1 MKKII
6 FRSLI
11 FTLLLIFSFVV
22 FLSTIGIKTGAF
34 NDQISKEVKK
44 IDNQLEL
51 DLDKISI
58 ILDPFKF
65 KLILKTIGA
74 SLKNKNNLIK
84 LESVR
89 SNIDIKT
96 FIIKKFSLSELTI
109 NTRTIEIKNLISFV
123 RSIEDSPQIFMLEK
137 FVQKGYLIADINLKF
152 DQKGNIKDDFIIKGL
167 VKDGEIKPFKKIDL
181 SKINFIFNIQNNE
194 FEFKDIKLLYD
205 NNVLMFP
212 ELNII
217 KERNEFLISG
227 KNKSKNISLDE
238 KKINQFLN
246 NNELSDLK
254 IKSAKF
260 DLENTFSFKINNK
273 YKINN
278 LNISSLLNLKNSKL
292 ISPQNLKK
300 FFPKINEIIE
310 LSNHEIQI
318 EYKKD
323 LLNINGNGN
332 ILIQKENDNIKY
344 NLSKSLKNLKFDT
357 VLKIK
362 KNPFH
367 LNFLN
372 YKKDEGD
379 KLEIIIL
386 GDKNLLSNEIDLKNI
401 SIKEKNNKFEIK
413 NLSLS
418 KKYKINSVN
427 KIDLNYF
434 DNDLFKNEL
443 SIKKKKKK
451 LFLRSKSLNA
461 AKIID
466 DLLKGDKNLESE
478 KIFSKNF
485 KLDIKILETYLD
497 KDHLIED
504 LNGYLTFNDNE
515 VIDGNLVGVFSDNKR
530 INLSIRSNS
539 NEKIT
544 TLYSD
549 LAKPF
554 VNRYKFIKGFEEG
567 NLDFHSI
574 KQNNVSN
581 SKLIIDNFKV
591 QDVPALA
598 KLLTLASLQGIA
610 DLLTGEGI
618 RFTDFEMKFTNK
630 NDLMRIEE
638 LYAIGPA
645 ISLLME
651 GYIESDDL
659 VSLRGTMVPA
669 TTINRTISSIPLL
682 GDILVGKKVGE
693 GVFGVSFKIKGP
705 PNKLKT
711 TVNPVK
717 TLTPRF
723 ITRTLEKLKKN

>member
-6 FRSLI
+6 FRFFIL
-11 FTLLLIFSFVV
+11 TLLLIFSFITY
-22 FLSTIGIKTGAF
+22 LSTIGIKTDAF
-34 NDQISKEVKK
+34 NDQISKEVEK
-44 IDNQLEL
+44 IDNQLEI

-65 KLILKTIGA
+65 KLVLKTVGVN
-74 SLKNKNNLIK
+74 LKNRNELIK
-84 LESVR
+84 LESIR

-96 FIIKKFSLSELTI
+96 FINKKFSLSELDIT
-109 NTRTIEIKNLISFV
+109 TRTIEIKNLISFI

-137 FVQKGYLIADINLKF
+137 FVKKGYLIADINLKF
-152 DQKGNIKDDFIIKGL
+152 DQTGNIKDDFVVKGL
-167 VKDGEIKPFKKIDL
+167 VRDGEIKPFKKIGL
-181 SKINFIFNIQNNE
+181 SKINFIFNIQNKK
-194 FEFKDIKLLYD
+194 FEFKDINLSYD
-205 NNVLMFP
+205 NNDLKFP
-212 ELNII
+212 ELNFI
-217 KERNEFLISG
+217 KQKNQFFVSG
-227 KNKSKNISLDE
+227 KSKSKNIVLDD
-238 KKINQFLN
+238 KKINQLLN
-246 NNELSDLK
+246 IDFSNLK
-254 IKSAKF
+254 IKSAEF
-260 DLENTFSFKINNK
+260 DLSNTFSFKIDNK
-273 YKINN
+273 YKIDDFKIN
-278 LNISSLLNLKNSKL
+278 SLMNLKNSKVA
-292 ISPQNLKK
+292 SSKNLKE
-300 FFPKINEIIE
+300 FFPKLNKIIE
-310 LSNHEIQI
+310 LSDHKIEI
-318 EYKKD
+318 EYEDD
-323 LLNINGNGN
+323 LLSVFGDGN
-332 ILIQKENDNIKY
+332 ILIQKEKDNIRY
-344 NLSKSLKNLKFDT
+344 NFSKSKKSLIFDT
-357 VLKIK
+357 SLEIK
-362 KNPFH
+362 KNPFR

-372 YKKDEGD
+372 FKKDQGD
-379 KLEIIIL
+379 KLEIKVF
-386 GDKNLLSNEIDLKNI
+386 GNKNLLSNEINLKNI
-401 SIKEKNNKFEIK
+401 SITEKNNNFEVK
-413 NLSLS
+413 NLLLS
-418 KKYKINSVN
+418 KEYKIKSFSDVN
-427 KIDLNYF
+427 LSYF
-434 DNDLFKNEL
+434 DNDLLKNQL
-443 SIKKKKKK
+443 SIKKKDKNY
-451 LFLRSKSLNA
+451 LLDSKSFNA
-461 AKIID
+461 TKIID
-466 DLLKGDKNLESE
+466 DLLKDDKNSESK

-485 KLDIKILETYLD
+485 KLDIKIKEAFLD
-497 KDHLIED
+497 KDHLLED
-504 LNGYLTFNDNE
+504 LDGYLTFNDSE
-515 VIDGNLVGVFSDNKR
+515 VIDANLVGDFSDNQK
-530 INLSIRSNS
+530 INFTIRSTS

-567 NLDFHSI
+567 NLDFYSI

-591 QDVPALA
+591 QEVPALA

-618 RFTDFEMKFTNK
+618 RFTDFEMKFSNK

-659 VSLRGTMVPA
+659 VSLKGTMVPA

-723 ITRTLEKLKKN
+723 ITRTLEKIKKN

>member
-6 FRSLI
+6 FRFLI
-11 FTLLLIFSFVV
+11 FTLLLIFGFITY
-22 FLSTIGIKTGAF
+22 LSTIGIKTDAF
-34 NDQISKEVKK
+34 NNQISKEVKK

-51 DLDKISI
+51 DLNKISI

-65 KLILKTIGA
+65 KLVLKTIGA
-74 SLKNKNNLIK
+74 NLKNKNKLIR
-84 LESVR
+84 LESIR

-96 FIIKKFSLSELTI
+96 FVNKKFSLSELDI

-123 RSIEDSPQIFMLEK
+123 RSIEDSPQIFILEK
-137 FVQKGYLIADINLKF
+137 FVKKGYLIADINLKF
-152 DQKGNIKDDFIIKGL
+152 DQQGNIKDDFIIKGL
-167 VKDGEIKPFKKIDL
+167 VKDGEIKPFKKLDL
-181 SKINFIFNIQNNE
+181 SKINFIFNIKNNE
-194 FEFKDIKLLYD
+194 FEIKDINLSYD
-205 NNVLMFP
+205 NNDWTFP
-212 ELNII
+212 ELNI
-217 KERNEFLISG
+217 KKQKNKFLVSG
-227 KNKSKNISLDE
+227 KINSKNLVLDD
-238 KKINQFLN
+238 KKINQLLN
-246 NNELSDLK
+246 NDFSNLK
-254 IKSAKF
+254 IKSAEF
-260 DLENTFSFKINNK
+260 DLENTFSFKIDNK
-273 YKINN
+273 YKIDN
-278 LNISSLLNLKNSKL
+278 LKINSLLNLKNSKVV
-292 ISPQNLKK
+292 SSKNLKE
-300 FFPKINEIIE
+300 FFPELNEIIE
-310 LSNHEIQI
+310 LSDHQIQI

-323 LLNINGNGN
+323 LLSIIGNGN
-332 ILIQKENDNIKY
+332 VLIQKKNDNIKY
-344 NLSKSLKNLKFDT
+344 NFFKSKKNLKFDT
-357 VLKIK
+357 SLEII

-372 YKKDEGD
+372 YRKDQDDEL
-379 KLEIIIL
+379 KIIIL
-386 GDKNLLSNEIDLKNI
+386 GVKDLLSNEINFKNI
-401 SIKEKNNKFEIK
+401 SIKEKNNKFKIQ
-413 NLSLS
+413 NLLLS
-418 KKYKINSVN
+418 KKYKIKFFSEV
-427 KIDLNYF
+427 DLSYF
-434 DNDLFKNEL
+434 DNDLLKNEL
-443 SIKKKKKK
+443 SIKKRDKNY
-451 LFLRSKSLNA
+451 LLESKSFNA
-461 AKIID
+461 TKIID
-466 DLLKGDKNLESE
+466 DLLKDDKNPES
-478 KIFSKNF
+478 KDIFSKNF
-485 KLDIKILETYLD
+485 KLNIKIEEAFLD

-504 LNGYLTFNDNE
+504 LDGYLTFNDSE
-515 VIDGNLVGVFSDNKR
+515 VIDANLAGNFSDNQR
-530 INLSIRSNS
+530 INFTIRSNS
-539 NEKIT
+539 NQKVT

-554 VNRYKFIKGFEEG
+554 VKRYKFIKGFEEG
-567 NLDFHSI
+567 NLDFHSV

-591 QDVPALA
+591 QEVPALA

-618 RFTDFEMKFTNK
+618 RFTDFEMKFSNK
-630 NDLMRIEE
+630 NELMRIEE

-723 ITRTLEKLKKN
+723 ITRTLEKIKKN

>member
-6 FRSLI
+6 YRFLI
-11 FTLLLIFSFVV
+11 FILLLFFGFIIY
-22 FLSTIGIKTGAF
+22 LSTIGIKTDAF
-34 NDQISKEVKK
+34 NDQISKEIKK
-44 IDNQLEL
+44 INNQLKL
-51 DLDKISI
+51 DLNKINI
-58 ILDPFKF
+58 ILDPFNF
-65 KLILKTIGA
+65 KLVLKTIGA
-74 SLKNKNNLIK
+74 NLKNKNEIIK
-84 LESVR
+84 LESIR

-96 FIIKKFSLSELTI
+96 FVNKKFSLSELDIT
-109 NTRTIEIKNLISFV
+109 TRTIEIKNLISFI
-123 RSIEDSPQIFMLEK
+123 RSIEDSPQIYILEK
-137 FVQKGYLIADINLKF
+137 FVEKGFFIADINLKF
-152 DQKGNIKDDFIIKGL
+152 DQKGDIKDDFIIKGF
-167 VKDGEIKPFKKIDL
+167 VKDGEVKPFKKINL
-181 SKINFIFNIQNNE
+181 SKINFIFNFQNNE
-194 FEFKDIKLLYD
+194 FEFKDINLSYD
-205 NNVLMFP
+205 NYDLKFP
-212 ELNII
+212 ELNLIRQ
-217 KERNEFLISG
+217 KNEFLISG
-227 KNKSKNISLDE
+227 KNKSKNLFLDD
-238 KKINQFLN
+238 KKINQLLN
-246 NNELSDLK
+246 DDLSNIK

-273 YKINN
+273 YKIDDLKIN
-278 LNISSLLNLKNSKL
+278 SLMNLKNSKL
-292 ISPQNLKK
+292 VSSKNLKE
-300 FFPKINEIIE
+300 FFPELNEIID
-310 LSNHEIQI
+310 LSDHQIQI
-318 EYKKD
+318 EYKND
-323 LLNINGNGN
+323 LLSIIGNGN
-332 ILIQKENDNIKY
+332 ILIQKEKDNIKY
-344 NLSKSLKNLKFDT
+344 NFLKSKKNLIFDT
-357 VLKIK
+357 SLEIK
-362 KNPFH
+362 KNPFS

-372 YKKDEGD
+372 FKKDEVD

-386 GDKNLLSNEIDLKNI
+386 GDKNLLSNEINLKNI
-401 SIKEKNNKFEIK
+401 SIKEKNNKFQVK
-413 NLSLS
+413 NLLLS
-418 KKYKINSVN
+418 KKYKIKSISKVN
-427 KIDLNYF
+427 LDYF
-434 DNDLFKNEL
+434 DNDLLKNEL
-443 SIKKKKKK
+443 SIQKKDKNY
-451 LFLRSKSLNA
+451 LLDSKRFNA
-461 AKIID
+461 TKIID
-466 DLLKGDKNLESE
+466 DLLKANKNLES
-478 KIFSKNF
+478 KKFFSKNF
-485 KLDIKILETYLD
+485 KLTINIREAFLD

-504 LNGYLTFNDNE
+504 LDGYLTFNDSE
-515 VIDGNLVGVFSDNKR
+515 VIDANLVGDFSDNQR
-530 INLSIRSNS
+530 INFTIRSTS

-591 QDVPALA
+591 QEVPALA

-618 RFTDFEMKFTNK
+618 RFTDFEMKFSNK
-630 NDLMRIEE
+630 NELLRIEE

-723 ITRTLEKLKKN
+723 ITRTLEKIKKN

>member
-6 FRSLI
+6 FRFLI
-11 FTLLLIFSFVV
+11 FTLLIIFGFITY
-22 FLSTIGIKTGAF
+22 LSTIGIKTDAF
-34 NDQISKEVKK
+34 NSQISKEVKK

-65 KLILKTIGA
+65 KLMLKTVGA
-74 SLKNKNNLIK
+74 NLKNRNKLIK
-84 LESVR
+84 LESIK

-96 FIIKKFSLSELTI
+96 FINKKFSLSELDIT
-109 NTRTIEIKNLISFV
+109 TRTIEIKNLISFI
-123 RSIEDSPQIFMLEK
+123 RSIKDSPQIYILEK
-137 FVQKGYLIADINLKF
+137 FVKKGYLIADINLKF
-152 DQKGNIKDDFIIKGL
+152 DQKGNIKDDFIIKGF
-167 VKDGEIKPFKKIDL
+167 VKNGEIKPLKKINL
-181 SKINFIFNIQNNE
+181 SKINFIFNLQNNK
-194 FEFKDIKLLYD
+194 FEFKEINLSYD
-205 NNVLMFP
+205 NNDLTFP
-212 ELNII
+212 ELNI
-217 KERNEFLISG
+217 KKQKNKFLVSG
-227 KNKSKNISLDE
+227 KNNSKNLVLDN
-238 KKINQFLN
+238 KKINQLLN
-246 NNELSDLK
+246 IDFSNLK
-254 IKSAKF
+254 IKSAEF
-260 DLENTFSFKINNK
+260 DLSNTFSFKIDNK
-273 YKINN
+273 FKIDDFK
-278 LNISSLLNLKNSKL
+278 IDSLMNLKNSK
-292 ISPQNLKK
+292 IVSSKNLKE
-300 FFPKINEIIE
+300 FFPELNEIIE
-310 LSNHEIQI
+310 LSDHQIQI

-323 LLNINGNGN
+323 LLSIIGKGN
-332 ILIQKENDNIKY
+332 ILIQKEKDNIKY
-344 NLSKSLKNLKFDT
+344 NFFKSKKNLKFDT
-357 VLKIK
+357 SLEIE

-372 YKKDEGD
+372 YKKDQDD
-379 KLEIIIL
+379 KLKIIIL
-386 GDKNLLSNEIDLKNI
+386 GVKNLLSNEINFKNI
-401 SIKEKNNKFEIK
+401 SIKEKNNKFEIQ

-418 KKYKINSVN
+418 KKNEIKSFSEV
-427 KIDLNYF
+427 DLSYF
-434 DNDLFKNEL
+434 DNDLLKNEL
-443 SIKKKKKK
+443 SIKKRDKNYS
-451 LFLRSKSLNA
+451 LESKSFNA
-461 AKIID
+461 TKIID
-466 DLLKGDKNLESE
+466 DLLKDDKGPERK

-485 KLDIKILETYLD
+485 KLNIKIEKAFLD
-497 KDHLIED
+497 KDHLIEN
-504 LNGYLTFNDNE
+504 LGGNLTFKNSE
-515 VIDGNLVGVFSDNKR
+515 VTDVNLAGDFSANQR
-530 INLSIRSNS
+530 INFTIRSSS

-567 NLDFHSI
+567 NLNFHSI
-574 KQNNVSN
+574 KQNDVSN

-591 QDVPALA
+591 QEVPALA

-618 RFTDFEMKFTNK
+618 RFTDFEMKFSNK

-723 ITRTLEKLKKN
+723 ITRTLEKIKKN

>member
-6 FRSLI
+6 FRFLILISLSI
-11 FTLLLIFSFVV
+11 FGFIIYF
-22 FLSTIGIKTGAF
+22 STIGIKTNAF
-34 NDQISKEVKK
+34 NDQIIKEVKK
-44 IDNQLEL
+44 INNQLEL
-51 DLDKISI
+51 ELDKISI

-65 KLILKTIGA
+65 KLVLKTIGA
-74 SLKNKNNLIK
+74 NLKNKNKLIK
-84 LESVR
+84 LESVK

-96 FIIKKFSLSELTI
+96 FINKKFSLSELDI

-123 RSIEDSPQIFMLEK
+123 RSIEDNPQIFILEK
-137 FVQKGYLIADINLKF
+137 FVKKGYLIADINLKF
-152 DQKGNIKDDFIIKGL
+152 DQKGNIKDDFIIKGF
-167 VKDGEIKPFKKIDL
+167 VKDGEVKPFKKIDL
-181 SKINFIFNIQNNE
+181 SKINFIFTIQNNE
-194 FEFKDIKLLYD
+194 FEFKDINLSYD
-205 NNVLMFP
+205 NNDLKFP
-212 ELNII
+212 ELILI
-217 KERNEFLISG
+217 KQKNEFLISG
-227 KNKSKNISLDE
+227 KNKNKNLFLDD
-238 KKINQFLN
+238 KKINQLFN
-246 NNELSDLK
+246 NDLSN
-254 IKSAKF
+254 IKFESAEF
-260 DLENTFSFKINNK
+260 DLENTFSFKINDK
-273 YKINN
+273 YKIDDLKIN
-278 LNISSLLNLKNSKL
+278 SLMNLKSSK
-292 ISPQNLKK
+292 IVSSKNLKE
-300 FFPKINEIIE
+300 FFPELNEIIE
-310 LSNHEIQI
+310 LSDHQIQI

-323 LLNINGNGN
+323 LLSIIGNGN
-332 ILIQKENDNIKY
+332 ILIQKEKDNINY
-344 NLSKSLKNLKFDT
+344 NFSKSKTNLKFDT
-357 VLKIK
+357 SLEIK

-372 YKKDEGD
+372 YKKDQDD
-379 KLEIIIL
+379 KLKIVIL
-386 GDKNLLSNEIDLKNI
+386 GVKNLLSNEINLKDI
-401 SIKEKNNKFEIK
+401 SIKEKNNKFEFK
-413 NLSLS
+413 NLFLS
-418 KKYKINSVN
+418 NKYKIKSISKVN
-427 KIDLNYF
+427 LDYF
-434 DNDLFKNEL
+434 DNDLLKNEL
-443 SIKKKKKK
+443 SIKKKDKDY
-451 LFLRSKSLNA
+451 LLDSKSFNA
-461 AKIID
+461 TKIID
-466 DLLKGDKNLESE
+466 DLLKADKNSESE

-485 KLDIKILETYLD
+485 RLNIKIKEAFLD
-497 KDHLIED
+497 KNHLIEN
-504 LNGYLTFNDNE
+504 LNGYLKFNDSE
-515 VIDGNLVGVFSDNKR
+515 VIDANLLGDFSNNKR
-530 INLSIRSNS
+530 INFTIRSTS

-567 NLDFHSI
+567 NLNFHSI

-591 QDVPALA
+591 QEVPALA

-618 RFTDFEMKFTNK
+618 RFTDFEMKFSNK

-705 PNKLKT
+705 PKKLKT

-723 ITRTLEKLKKN
+723 ITRTLEKIKKN

>member
-1 MKKII
+1 MIKYKFKEDKII
-6 FRSLI
+6 
-11 FTLLLIFSFVV
+11 
-22 FLSTIGIKTGAF
+22 
-34 NDQISKEVKK
+34 KEVKK
-44 IDNQLEL
+44 INNQLEL
-51 DLDKISI
+51 ELDKISI

-65 KLILKTIGA
+65 KLVLKTIGA
-74 SLKNKNNLIK
+74 NLKSKNKLIK
-84 LESVR
+84 LESIK

-96 FIIKKFSLSELTI
+96 FIKKEFSLSALDI

-123 RSIEDSPQIFMLEK
+123 RSIEDNPQIFILEK
-137 FVQKGYLIADINLKF
+137 FVKKGYLIADINLKF
-152 DQKGNIKDDFIIKGL
+152 DQKGKIKDDFIIKGF
-167 VKDGEIKPFKKIDL
+167 VKDGEVKPFKKIDL

-194 FEFKDIKLLYD
+194 FKFKDINLSYD
-205 NNVLMFP
+205 NNDLKFP
-212 ELNII
+212 ELILI
-217 KERNEFLISG
+217 KQKNEFLISG
-227 KNKSKNISLDE
+227 KNKNKNLVLDE
-238 KKINQFLN
+238 KKINQLLN
-246 NNELSDLK
+246 ADFSN
-254 IKSAKF
+254 IKFESAEF
-260 DLENTFSFKINNK
+260 DLENTFSFKINDK
-273 YKINN
+273 YKIDDLKIN
-278 LNISSLLNLKNSKL
+278 SLMNLKSSK
-292 ISPQNLKK
+292 IVSSKNLKK
-300 FFPKINEIIE
+300 FFPELNEIIE
-310 LSNHEIQI
+310 LSDHQIQI

-323 LLNINGNGN
+323 LLSIIGNGN
-332 ILIQKENDNIKY
+332 ILMQTEKDNINY
-344 NLSKSLKNLKFDT
+344 NFSKSKRNLKFDT
-357 VLKIK
+357 SLEIK

-372 YKKDEGD
+372 YKKDQDD
-379 KLEIIIL
+379 KLKIVIL
-386 GDKNLLSNEIDLKNI
+386 GVKNLLSNEINLKDI
-401 SIKEKNNKFEIK
+401 SIKEKNNKFEFK
-413 NLSLS
+413 NLLLS
-418 KKYKINSVN
+418 EKYKIKSIN
-427 KIDLNYF
+427 KVSLDYF
-434 DNDLFKNEL
+434 DNDLLKNEL
-443 SIKKKKKK
+443 SIKKKDKGY
-451 LFLRSKSLNA
+451 LLDSKSFNA
-461 AKIID
+461 TKIID
-466 DLLKGDKNLESE
+466 DLLKADKNSESE

-485 KLDIKILETYLD
+485 RLNIKIKEAFLD

-504 LNGYLTFNDNE
+504 LNGYLKFKDSE
-515 VIDGNLVGVFSDNKR
+515 VIDANLVGDFSDNQR
-530 INLSIRSNS
+530 INFTIRSTS

-567 NLDFHSI
+567 NLNFHSI

-591 QDVPALA
+591 QEVPALA

-618 RFTDFEMKFTNK
+618 RFTDFEMKFSNK
-630 NDLMRIEE
+630 DELMKIKE

-651 GYIESDDL
+651 GYIESNDL

-705 PNKLKT
+705 PKKLKT

-723 ITRTLEKLKKN
+723 ITRTLEKIKKN

>member
-6 FRSLI
+6 FRFLI
-11 FTLLLIFSFVV
+11 FTLLLIFGFITY
-22 FLSTIGIKTGAF
+22 LSTIGIKTKAF
-34 NDQISKEVKK
+34 NDQIIKEVKK
-44 IDNQLEL
+44 INNQLEL
-51 DLDKISI
+51 ELDKISI

-65 KLILKTIGA
+65 KLVLKTIGA
-74 SLKNKNNLIK
+74 NLKNKNKLIK
-84 LESVR
+84 LESVK

-96 FIIKKFSLSELTI
+96 FINKKFSLSELNI

-123 RSIEDSPQIFMLEK
+123 RSIEDNPQIYILEK
-137 FVQKGYLIADINLKF
+137 LVKKGYLIADINLKF
-152 DQKGNIKDDFIIKGL
+152 DQRGNIKDDFIIKGF
-167 VKDGEIKPFKKIDL
+167 VKDGEVKPFKKIDL
-181 SKINFIFNIQNNE
+181 SKINFIFTIQNNE
-194 FEFKDIKLLYD
+194 FEFKEINLSYD
-205 NNVLMFP
+205 NNDFRFP
-212 ELNII
+212 ELILI
-217 KERNEFLISG
+217 KQKNEFLISG
-227 KNKSKNISLDE
+227 KNKNKNLVLDE
-238 KKINQFLN
+238 KKINQLFN
-246 NNELSDLK
+246 SDLYN
-254 IKSAKF
+254 INFESAEF

-273 YKINN
+273 YEIDDLKIN
-278 LNISSLLNLKNSKL
+278 SLMNLKSSKIL
-292 ISPQNLKK
+292 SSKNLKE
-300 FFPKINEIIE
+300 FFPESNDIIE
-310 LSNHEIQI
+310 LSDHQIQI

-323 LLNINGNGN
+323 LLSIIGNGN
-332 ILIQKENDNIKY
+332 ILIQKEKDNINY
-344 NLSKSLKNLKFDT
+344 NFSKSKANLKFDT
-357 VLKIK
+357 SLEIK

-372 YKKDEGD
+372 YKKDQDD
-379 KLEIIIL
+379 KLKIVIL
-386 GDKNLLSNEIDLKNI
+386 GVKNLLSNEINLKNI
-401 SIKEKNNKFEIK
+401 SIKEKNNKFEFK
-413 NLSLS
+413 NLFLS
-418 KKYKINSVN
+418 NKYKIKSISKVN
-427 KIDLNYF
+427 LDYF
-434 DNDLFKNEL
+434 DNDLLKNNL
-443 SIKKKKKK
+443 SIKKKDKDY
-451 LFLRSKSLNA
+451 LLDSKSFNA
-461 AKIID
+461 TKIID
-466 DLLKGDKNLESE
+466 DLLKADKNSESE

-485 KLDIKILETYLD
+485 RLNIKIKEAFLD

-504 LNGYLTFNDNE
+504 LNGYLKFNDSE
-515 VIDGNLVGVFSDNKR
+515 VIDANLLGNFSSNKK
-530 INLSIRSNS
+530 INFTIRSTS

-567 NLDFHSI
+567 NLNFHSI
-574 KQNNVSN
+574 RQNNVSN

-591 QDVPALA
+591 QEVPALA

-618 RFTDFEMKFTNK
+618 RFTDFEMKFSNK

-705 PNKLKT
+705 PNRLKT

-723 ITRTLEKLKKN
+723 ITRTLEKIKKN

>member
-6 FRSLI
+6 FRFLI
-11 FTLLLIFSFVV
+11 LTLLLIFSFITY
-22 FLSTIGIKTGAF
+22 LSTIGIKTDAF
-34 NDQISKEVKK
+34 NNQISKEVKK

-51 DLDKISI
+51 NLNKISI

-65 KLILKTIGA
+65 KLVLKTIGA
-74 SLKNKNNLIK
+74 NLKSKNKLIK

-89 SNIDIKT
+89 SNIDIKS
-96 FIIKKFSLSELTI
+96 FINKKFLLSELEI

-123 RSIEDSPQIFMLEK
+123 RSIQDSPKIFILEK
-137 FVQKGYLIADINLKF
+137 FVKKGYLIADINFKF

-167 VKDGEIKPFKKIDL
+167 LKDGEIKTFRKIDL
-181 SKINFIFNIQNNE
+181 SKINFIFNIKNNE
-194 FEFKDIKLLYD
+194 FEFKDINLSYD
-205 NNVLMFP
+205 NNYLSFP
-212 ELNII
+212 ELNL
-217 KERNEFLISG
+217 KKQKNKFLISG
-227 KNKSKNISLDE
+227 KNKGKNLFLDD
-238 KKINQFLN
+238 KKINQLLN
-246 NNELSDLK
+246 NDFSYFK
-254 IKSAKF
+254 IKSAEF
-260 DLENTFSFKINNK
+260 DLENTFSFKIDNK
-273 YKINN
+273 YNIDNLRIDSLLDLKNLKFLSSKN
-278 LNISSLLNLKNSKL
+278 LNN
-292 ISPQNLKK
+292 
-300 FFPKINEIIE
+300 FFPKLNEIIE
-310 LSNHEIQI
+310 LSNHQIQI
-318 EYKKD
+318 EYKRD
-323 LLNINGNGN
+323 LLNISGNGN

-344 NLSKSLKNLKFDT
+344 NFSKSKKNLKFDT
-357 VLKIK
+357 SLEIK

-372 YKKDEGD
+372 YKKDQD
-379 KLEIIIL
+379 NKLKIVIL
-386 GDKNLLSNEIDLKNI
+386 GVKNLLSNEFNFKNI
-401 SIKEKNNKFEIK
+401 SIEEKDNKFEIQD
-413 NLSLS
+413 LLLS
-418 KKYKINSVN
+418 KKYTINSISN
-427 KIDLNYF
+427 IDLNYF
-434 DNDLFKNEL
+434 DNDLLKNKL
-443 SIKKKKKK
+443 SINKKDKNY
-451 LFLRSKSLNA
+451 LLESESFNA
-461 AKIID
+461 TKIID
-466 DLLKGDKNLESE
+466 DLLKADINLDNK

-485 KLDIKILETYLD
+485 KLNIKIEEAFLD

-504 LNGYLTFNDNE
+504 LDGYLTFNDSE
-515 VIDGNLVGVFSDNKR
+515 VIDANLAGNFSDNQK
-530 INLSIRSNS
+530 INFTIRSNS

-544 TLYSD
+544 TLFSD

-574 KQNNVSN
+574 KLNDVSS

-591 QDVPALA
+591 QEVPALA

-618 RFTDFEMKFTNK
+618 RFTDFEMKFSNK
-630 NDLMRIEE
+630 NELMRIEE

-659 VSLRGTMVPA
+659 VSLKGTMVPA

-723 ITRTLEKLKKN
+723 ITRTLEKIKKN

>member
-6 FRSLI
+6 FRFFILTLILI
-11 FTLLLIFSFVV
+11 FGFITY
-22 FLSTIGIKTGAF
+22 LSTVGIKTDAF

-44 IDNQLEL
+44 INNQLEL
-51 DLDKISI
+51 DLNKIKI
-58 ILDPFKF
+58 ILDPFTF
-65 KLILKTIGA
+65 KLVLKTIGA
-74 SLKNKNNLIK
+74 NLKNKNKLIK
-84 LESVR
+84 LESVK

-96 FIIKKFSLSELTI
+96 FINKEFSLSELDI
-109 NTRTIEIKNLISFV
+109 STRTIEIRNLISFV
-123 RSIEDSPQIFMLEK
+123 RSIEDSPQIFILEK
-137 FVQKGYLIADINLKF
+137 LVKKGYLIADINLKF
-152 DQKGNIKDDFIIKGL
+152 DQMGNIKNDFIIKGL
-167 VKDGEIKPFKKIDL
+167 VKDGEIEPFKELNL
-181 SKINFIFNIQNNE
+181 SKISFIFNLKNNE
-194 FEFKDIKLLYD
+194 FEFKDMNLSYD
-205 NNVLMFP
+205 NNDLTFP
-212 ELNII
+212 KLNIT
-217 KERNEFLISG
+217 KQKKEFLISG
-227 KNKSKNISLDE
+227 KNKNKDLVLDE
-238 KKINQFLN
+238 EKINKLLN
-246 NNELSDLK
+246 NGFSDIK
-254 IKSAKF
+254 IKSAEF

-273 YKINN
+273 YKIEDLSIN
-278 LNISSLLNLKNSKL
+278 SLLYLKNFKFVSLKNLKD
-292 ISPQNLKK
+292 
-300 FFPKINEIIE
+300 FFPKLNEIIE
-310 LSNHEIQI
+310 LSNHQILI

-323 LLNINGNGN
+323 FLNIKGNGN
-332 ILIQKENDNIKY
+332 ILIQKEKDNIKY
-344 NLSKSLKNLKFDT
+344 NFSKSKKNLKFDT
-357 VLKIK
+357 SLEIK
-362 KNPFH
+362 KNPFY

-372 YKKDEGD
+372 FKKDQGD

-386 GDKNLLSNEIDLKNI
+386 GDKNLLSNEINLKDI
-401 SIKEKNNKFEIK
+401 LIKDKNNKFEVK

-418 KKYKINSVN
+418 KKFKIKSISNVN
-427 KIDLNYF
+427 FNYL
-434 DNDLFKNEL
+434 DKEELKNEL
-443 SIKKKKKK
+443 SIKKNDKNY
-451 LFLRSKSLNA
+451 LLDSKSFNA
-461 AKIID
+461 TKIID
-466 DLLKGDKNLESE
+466 DILNSDKNSGSK
-478 KIFSKNF
+478 KIFQNNF
-485 KLDIKILETYLD
+485 KLDVKIEEAFLD

-504 LNGYLTFNDNE
+504 LNGYLTFKDSE
-515 VIDGNLVGVFSDNKR
+515 VTDANLVGNFSDSQR
-530 INLSIRSNS
+530 INFAVRSTS

-549 LAKPF
+549 IAKPF
-554 VNRYKFIKGFEEG
+554 VNRYKFIKGFEKG

-591 QDVPALA
+591 QEVPALA

-618 RFTDFEMKFTNK
+618 RFTDFEMKFSNK
-630 NDLMRIEE
+630 NKLMRIDE

-669 TTINRTISSIPLL
+669 TTINRTISSIPLI